1 MFSPICP
8 SLSWLTAGTNP
19 SMPGWS
25 SLLASLC
32 WIKHA
37 RHTLRLFA
45 TCKSQPPCLLRASC
59 IPLFPLS
66 LHSPP
71 PPLSHRFI
79 SGHLLS
85 PLSPPAPPPFQFSL
99 PLFLSSVP
107 TSPSLPLRSNRVCS
121 PRWSLLN
128 RALPPFVQEPWVVD
142 CTERTP
148 KALQATPPSP
158 SSLYSRGRRSSVK
171 CARPHYC
178 LCCFPPH

>member
-1 MFSPICP
+1 MFSPICL
-8 SLSWLTAGTNP
+8 SLSWLTAGTKP

-25 SLLASLC
+25 SLSASPC

-37 RHTLRLFA
+37 CHTLRLFA
-45 TCKSQPPCLLRASC
+45 TCKSQPPCLLRASR

-71 PPLSHRFI
+71 PLSQQMHF
-79 SGHLLS
+79 SPFALS
-85 PLSPPAPPPFQFSL
+85 AFCSCSSSSSVFPAPF
-99 PLFLSSVP
+99 PLFFIPS
-107 TSPSLPLRSNRVCS
+107 SPSLPLPSNRVCS

-128 RALPPFVQEPWVVD
+128 WALPPFVQEPWVVD

-158 SSLYSRGRRSSVK
+158 SSLYSRGRRRSEK
-171 CARPHYC
+171 CARLHYC